1 MICRHMAE
9 SSRAVVKDS
18 LRWDSKSK
26 TFSKTQSHLDT
37 EFHGCLLLQKGA
49 FLGAFVKLQQREG
62 DGRRENGDGATDETE
77 EKREVRRD
85 TPRDADGVGCRDE
98 IGMWMDANMG
108 RRVRVQVEI
117 GAKVVVDNENL
128 FIVAASSPL

>member
-1 MICRHMAE
+1 MAG

-26 TFSKTQSHLDT
+26 PFSKTQSHLDT
-37 EFHGCLLLQKGA
+37 DFHGWLLLQKDA
-49 FLGAFVKLQQREG
+49 LLGAFVKLQQREG
-62 DGRRENGDGATDETE
+62 HGRRGRATVETE

-85 TPRDADGVGCRDE
+85 TPRDADGIGCRDE
-98 IGMWMDANMG
+98 IGLWMDANMG

-117 GAKVVVDNENL
+117 RAKVVIDNENL
-128 FIVAASSPL
+128 FIVAASSTL